1 MHDVFRDNSTRLS
14 PGIVPA
20 PALFFFFT
28 SVKTI
33 IFLGTK
39 WMDRTLG
46 QVFAS
51 GEAMPLLP
59 WQRSLRGQ
67 SDIANCPLSLIQMG
81 RECQTSP
88 WRRPPFRLAGRPL
101 QRTAWNVL
109 LIKAER
115 FNGRISLSTAWNI
128 SHSPTI
134 LWGYSIFVE
143 RLYSQR
149 SFEINQRGEN
159 GVVKQVLGVLE
170 SP

>member
-1 MHDVFRDNSTRLS
+1 MAWKMEGSFKRE
-14 PGIVPA
+14 GICVY
-20 PALFFFFT
+20 LWL
-28 SVKTI
+28 I
-33 IFLGTK
+33 H
-39 WMDRTLG
+39 
-46 QVFAS
+46 S

-134 LWGYSIFVE
+134 LWGTQSLWKGCILRE
-143 RLYSQR
+143 
-149 SFEINQRGEN
+149 
-159 GVVKQVLGVLE
+159 VLKLTKE
-170 SP
+170 EKMEW